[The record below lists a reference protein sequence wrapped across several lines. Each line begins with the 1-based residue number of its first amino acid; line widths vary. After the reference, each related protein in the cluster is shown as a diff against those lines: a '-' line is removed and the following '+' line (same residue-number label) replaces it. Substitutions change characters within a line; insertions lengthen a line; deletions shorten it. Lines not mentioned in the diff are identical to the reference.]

1 MSDMS
6 DMDVLIKISVN
17 NVSFSWC
24 FVTNPLTTVY
34 VK

>member
-6 DMDVLIKISVN
+6 DMEVLIKISVN

-24 FVTNPLTTVY
+24 FVTNIHTC

>member
-6 DMDVLIKISVN
+6 DMEVLIKISV

-24 FVTNPLTTVY
+24 FVTNIHTC